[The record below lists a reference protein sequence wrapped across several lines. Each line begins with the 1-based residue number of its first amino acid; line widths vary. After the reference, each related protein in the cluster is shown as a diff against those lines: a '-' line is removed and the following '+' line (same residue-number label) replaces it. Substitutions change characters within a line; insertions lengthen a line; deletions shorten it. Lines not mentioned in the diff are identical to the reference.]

1 MAGGK
6 TKHVVWFSE
15 VNKDDIPLVGGKGA
29 NLGEMSRA
37 NLPVPPGF
45 IVTSAAYFDFVKD
58 KQIDSYIKKWTKDL
72 DPEDSKTLNKIAAE
86 LQKAMRSFKLPDS
99 LVKEIEKAYDEM
111 HGGLVAVRSSATAE
125 DLPGNSF
132 AGQQATF
139 LNIQGKTA
147 LIKAI
152 RECWASLFEARAIYY
167 RTVNKFDH
175 LDVGIAV
182 PVQRMVQSEVSG
194 IMFTV
199 DPVDSDLTKIVI
211 DAGLGLGEAVVSGS
225 ITPDHY
231 VVSKDGFGIVSR
243 EIGAQDWQI
252 VKEKDGTNKHVKLTK
267 EQKEGQKLTD
277 EQIVTLA
284 KLGKKVEDHYGGKPQ
299 DTEWAYEGGSF
310 YMVQARPVTTLK
322 GGQELATGNSVLA
335 DSSVAQ
341 PAPSSQS
348 PVAASQPASEAEVIV
363 TGAGAS
369 VGMRSGPVK
378 IIHKPSEIDKVLAGD
393 VLVTEMTSPDYVPAM
408 KRAVAIVTDTGGR
421 TSHASIVSRELGIPC
436 VVGTGT
442 ATAKLKT
449 GQVVTVDGTSGKVY
463 KGKIEASHPQLASS
477 SLASGQLPVTR
488 GQAAVMTVPV
498 TATKVYLNLAEPEK
512 AEEYAQLP
520 VDGVGLLR
528 AEFIIAGIGEHPRAM
543 MADGRGKEY
552 VQKLA
557 AGISTIAQAFH
568 PRPVVYRFT
577 DFKSNEYKS
586 LKGGE
591 KFEEQE
597 NNPMIGFRG
606 ASRYIAE
613 PDEFALEIEAIKQ
626 VRDGMDLKNLHVM
639 IPFVRTIEEFRK
651 VRDLIHQNGLKQ
663 SPDFKLWIMC
673 EVPSV
678 VLELQRYIDE
688 GIDGVSIGSNDL
700 TQLTLGIDRDSA
712 KLASEFDER
721 YPAVLNSIL
730 HVVRLCRKNHVTC
743 SICGQAPSVYSEITE
758 AMVRA
763 GTTSVSVAPD
773 VAVST
778 RKLIASVEK
787 KILLANAIDG

>member
-6 TKHVVWFSE
+6 TKEVVWFAE
-15 VNKDDIPLVGGKGA
+15 VTKDDIPLVGGKGA

-37 NLPVPPGF
+37 GLPVPPGF
-45 IVTSAAYFDFVKD
+45 IVTSAAYFNFVKA
-58 KQIDSYIKKWTKDL
+58 KGIDNYIRKWTKDL
-72 DPEDSKTLNKIAAE
+72 DPEDSKALNKIAAE
-86 LQKAMRSFKLPDS
+86 LQKAMKEFKLPEA

-111 HGGLVAVRSSATAE
+111 HQGPVAVRSSATAE

-139 LNIQGKTA
+139 LNVEGKTQ

-175 LDVGIAV
+175 LSVGIAV
-182 PVQRMVQSEVSG
+182 PVQKMVQSEVSG

-211 DAGLGLGEAVVSGS
+211 DAGLGLGEAIVSGS
-225 ITPDHY
+225 VTPDHY
-231 VVSKDGFGIVSR
+231 VVAKDDFKIVSK

-252 VKEKDGTNKHVKLTK
+252 IHDGKDKNKHVKLTK

-284 KLGKKVEDHYGGKPQ
+284 KLGKKVEDHYKKPQ
-299 DTEWAYEGGSF
+299 DTEWAFEGGSF

-322 GGQELATGNSVLA
+322 GKSETLNPKSETNSNAQNPNIETEAA
-335 DSSVAQ
+335 DLSK
-341 PAPSSQS
+341 
-348 PVAASQPASEAEVIV
+348 AEVIV

-369 VGMRSGPVK
+369 VGMKSGPVK
-378 IIHKPSEIDKVLAGD
+378 IIHKPSEIDQVKIGD

-408 KRAVAIVTDTGGR
+408 KRAAAIVTDTGGR

-436 VVGTGT
+436 VVGSGT
-442 ATAKLKT
+442 ATTALKT
-449 GQVVTVDGTSGKVY
+449 GQIVTVDGTSGKVY
-463 KGKIEASHPQLASS
+463 KGKIDPPTGGAGNLSIP
-477 SLASGQLPVTR
+477 T
-488 GQAAVMTVPV
+488 QAVVGRATGTQAVMTVPV
-498 TATKVYLNLAEPEK
+498 TATKVYLNLAEPDK

-543 MADGRGKEY
+543 MAAGRAKEY

-586 LKGGE
+586 LKGGD
-591 KFEEQE
+591 KYEQPE

-613 PDEFALEIEAIKQ
+613 PDEFALEIEAIKR
-626 VRDGMDLKNLHVM
+626 VRDGLDLKNLHVM
-639 IPFVRTIEEFRK
+639 IPFVRTVDEFLK
-651 VRDLIHQNGLKQ
+651 VRDLMHRDGLKQ
-663 SPDFKLWIMC
+663 SSDFKLWIMC

-700 TQLTLGIDRDSA
+700 TQLTLGIDRDSM

-730 HVVRLCRKNHVTC
+730 HVVRVCRKNHVTC
-743 SICGQAPSVYSEITE
+743 SICGQAPSVYPEITE

-787 KILLANAIDG
+787 KILLANAIDNG